1 MAIETSIKMSD
12 QQVDLR
18 DYLIGSLKGKKVILR
33 DLQGLMDG
41 WPEGV
46 NSNVERLRKD
56 VDNHL
61 NR

>member
-1 MAIETSIKMSD
+1 MADNET
-12 QQVDLR
+12 DLR
-18 DYLIGSLKGKKVILR
+18 GHLLRSLKGQKVIFR

-46 NSNVERLRKD
+46 HPNVERLRKD
-56 VDNHL
+56 VDCHL

>member
-1 MAIETSIKMSD
+1 MSD